1 MTAAVTVTMTMT
13 VTMAMAMAIGF
24 VMRTRIDGYESTTSR
39 RRLRRLTVCW
49 SMRLVMS

>member
-1 MTAAVTVTMTMT
+1 MTAAMTVTM
-13 VTMAMAMAIGF
+13 TMAMAMAIGF
-24 VMRTRIDGYESTTSR
+24 VMWTRIDGYKSTTSR